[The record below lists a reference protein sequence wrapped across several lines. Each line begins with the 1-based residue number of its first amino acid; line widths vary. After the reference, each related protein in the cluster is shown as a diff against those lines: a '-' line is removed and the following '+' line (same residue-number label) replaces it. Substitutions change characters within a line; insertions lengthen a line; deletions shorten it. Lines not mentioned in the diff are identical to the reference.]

1 MQKYEHDISIGEAKN
16 LELREL
22 FSRIDPASN
31 NRHKMI
37 TEPDEPE
44 EKRQEGK
51 PILLLQE
58 EYSRK
63 DLNFD
68 LVKRF
73 NFTEIGG
80 PTLK

>member
-1 MQKYEHDISIGEAKN
+1 
-16 LELREL
+16 
-22 FSRIDPASN
+22 
-31 NRHKMI
+31 MI